1 MIIPIKQLILEGAVN
16 TGAIQNSKSPVKYK
30 FPLYPNTLKPTGV
43 NSGNQGTINGSH
55 NNPNISPN
63 TASKISPDV
72 AEYNAALFNKVE
84 AVK

>member
-72 AEYNAALFNKVE
+72 AEYNMNLYKD
-84 AVK
+84 VKPA

>member
-55 NNPNISPN
+55 NNPNITPN
-63 TASKISPDV
+63 TADKISPNV
-72 AEYNAALFNKVE
+72 KEYNAALFNKVE